1 VDDLILIVSLVA
13 LVVACIS
20 MVLVVYTYLG
30 LGRVKK
36 VITYIASSRS
46 LRRLQEIIEKKR
58 RLRSRYVIFRVLPL
72 CSNYSISREVVEEGI
87 VSKFKELFGLVNL
100 RRAGVSVIY
109 FDEGKLIG
117 VVRVKHV
124 FRMQLLTA
132 LGLVKELGG
141 CGVVIVPIR
150 TTGTLKRARKYIKYL
165 IKS

>member
-1 VDDLILIVSLVA
+1 MDDLILMVSLVA

-20 MVLVVYTYLG
+20 MVLAVYTYLS
-30 LGRVKK
+30 LGKVRR

-46 LRRLQEIIEKKR
+46 LKRLQELIERKR
-58 RLRSRYVIFRVLPL
+58 RLRSRYIIFRVLPL
-72 CSNYSISREVVEEGI
+72 CSNYSINREVVEEGI
-87 VSKFKELFGLVNL
+87 VNKFKELFGLVNL
-100 RRAGVSVIY
+100 RRAGISVIY

-132 LGLVKELGG
+132 LGLVKELSG
-141 CGVVIVPIR
+141 CGIIIVPIR
-150 TTGTLKRARKYIKYL
+150 TTGTLKRARKYIRYL